1 MEEEQLLVHFGA
13 HVERLE
19 DGGGVGQLLDV
30 ASAIQQVGVGDSYK
44 LHFVEDGLDLVCPE
58 RVLEI
63 AGGVVTCHLEG
74 LVAAALRRMRAG
86 EPERVGD
93 AQVPAPR
100 RRAGRRRARS
110 RSACRGGSGLG
121 NEQ

>member
-1 MEEEQLLVHFGA
+1 MAADEHACQQP
-13 HVERLE
+13 R
-19 DGGGVGQLLDV
+19 
-30 ASAIQQVGVGDSYK
+30 ASSDS
-44 LHFVEDGLDLVCPE
+44 GPE
-58 RVLEI
+58 RVLEV
-63 AGGVVTCHLEG
+63 AGGVVTCYLEG

-100 RRAGRRRARS
+100 APAGSRRVRS
-110 RSACRGGSGLG
+110 TCRGGSGLG

>member
-1 MEEEQLLVHFGA
+1 MAADEHACQQPPASSDSGP
-13 HVERLE
+13 ERVLE
-19 DGGGVGQLLDV
+19 
-30 ASAIQQVGVGDSYK
+30 
-44 LHFVEDGLDLVCPE
+44 VEDGLDSVGPE
-58 RVLEI
+58 RVLEV
-63 AGGVVTCHLEG
+63 AGGVVTCYLEG
-74 LVAAALRRMRAG
+74 LVAATLRRMRAG